1 MPVEWKKDTS
11 HYDKCRTLMNVHK
24 SHHQK
29 RMLFFSILIVL
40 NLYLAVA
47 IPVKYHL
54 SLIYG
59 KFLQGVTFG
68 AFAFVYSAGILVLL
82 LFAVP
87 EKPKLLMLAGLLI
100 ILGIITDFIHLIA
113 GIPLLILCIS
123 QIPECKQALWV
134 KKQEGYPYFNERFD
148 EQMQVFGQEY
158 QADHLLDNVHD
169 AEMLDIPEQGM
180 PDFTVKPQTEIF
192 EIPDISDEFRKDDV

>member
-1 MPVEWKKDTS
+1 MPDRSRKKDTS
-11 HYDKCRTLMNVHK
+11 HYDRCRTLMNVHK

-40 NLYLAVA
+40 NLYLAIAV
-47 IPVKYHL
+47 PVKYHL

-68 AFAFVYSAGILVLL
+68 VFAFVYSVGILALL

-87 EKPKLLMLAGLLI
+87 EKPKLLILAILLI

-113 GIPLLILCIS
+113 GIPYADTLHFTDTGVQTGSLD
-123 QIPECKQALWV
+123 
-134 KKQEGYPYFNERFD
+134 KKTRGLS
-148 EQMQVFGQEY
+148 VF
-158 QADHLLDNVHD
+158 
-169 AEMLDIPEQGM
+169 
-180 PDFTVKPQTEIF
+180 
-192 EIPDISDEFRKDDV
+192 